1 MKFHVY
7 KDSRAE
13 WRWNLRASNG
23 KIIATSGEGYNN
35 KLDCLHAID
44 LIKKYAPTAVV
55 VED

>member
-13 WRWNLRASNG
+13 WRWRLKATNG

-35 KLDCLHAID
+35 KQDCLHAID
-44 LIKKYAPTAVV
+44 LIKTYSPIAEV